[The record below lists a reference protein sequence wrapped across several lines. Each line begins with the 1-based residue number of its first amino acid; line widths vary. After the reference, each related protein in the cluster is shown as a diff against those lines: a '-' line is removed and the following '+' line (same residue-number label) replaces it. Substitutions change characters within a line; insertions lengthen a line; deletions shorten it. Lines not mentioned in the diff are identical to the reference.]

1 MSKNFG
7 IRARNLLSNLVISSL
22 IGAAAAH
29 AAAPVQS
36 EQAPGFYRQQVGDAV
51 VTAVYDGYLDL
62 DPKTLSGMTQQQIQ
76 VHIAKLFQAKNSTVQ
91 TAVNAY
97 LVHTKDNL
105 VLIDSGSSDCFGPT
119 VGRLVD
125 NIKLAGYNPA
135 DIDTVLLTHLHPDHA
150 CGITTPEGKPAFPNA
165 TIWADRKDA
174 DFWLNQSSASRLP
187 ASQHVFLKM
196 AHAAVAPYAAQ
207 GRFKTFTG
215 SDTIVPGVTV
225 VPSNGHTPGHSSYL
239 VKSGAEKLL
248 VWGDIVHFH
257 AVQLPHPEVTIEVDV
272 ASKEAV
278 ASRRKIL
285 AEAAQQKWL
294 VAAAHHPFPGLGH
307 VRKEAIG
314 YSWVPVEYAELKTAA
329 KGK

>member
-1 MSKNFG
+1 MRKKFG
-7 IRARNLLSNLVISSL
+7 VRACSFLSNLVISSL

-29 AAAPVQS
+29 AGAPVPS

-119 VGRLVD
+119 VGRLVE

-135 DIDTVLLTHLHPDHA
+135 DVDTVLLTHLHPDHA
-150 CGITTPEGKPAFPNA
+150 CGITMPDGTPAFPNA
-165 TIWADRKDA
+165 TVWADRKDA
-174 DFWLNQSSASRLP
+174 HFWLDQSSASRLP
-187 ASQHVFLKM
+187 ASQHGFLKM
-196 AHAAVAPYAAQ
+196 AQAAVAPYAAQ

-215 SDTIVPGVTV
+215 SDTIVPGVAV

-239 VKSGAEKLL
+239 VTSGAAKLL

-272 ASKEAV
+272 SSNEAV
-278 ASRRKIL
+278 VSRRKIL
-285 AEAAQQKWL
+285 AQAAQQQWL

-307 VRKEAIG
+307 VRKESTG
-314 YSWVPVEYAELKTAA
+314 YSWVPVEYAALKTAA

>member
-1 MSKNFG
+1 MSNNFAT
-7 IRARNLLSNLVISSL
+7 RARSLLSTLVISSL

-29 AAAPVQS
+29 AGPPVQS
-36 EQAPGFYRQQVGDAV
+36 EQAPGFYRQQVGDAL

-76 VHIAKLFQAKNSTVQ
+76 VHIAKLFQAKDSTVQ

-97 LVHTKDNL
+97 LVHTGKNL

-119 VGRLVD
+119 VGRLLD
-125 NIKLAGYNPA
+125 NIKLAGYDPA

-150 CGITTPEGKPAFPNA
+150 CGITTPDGKPAFPNA
-165 TIWADRKDA
+165 TVWADRKDA
-174 DFWLNQSSASRLP
+174 DFWLNAASASRLP
-187 ASQHVFLKM
+187 EGQHVFLKM
-196 AHAAVAPYAAQ
+196 AQAAVAPYASK

-215 SDTIVPGVTV
+215 SDTIVPGITV

-239 VKSGAEKLL
+239 VKSGSENLL

-272 ASKEAV
+272 TSKEAI

-285 AEAAQQKWL
+285 AETAKQKWL
-294 VAAAHHPFPGLGH
+294 VAAAHHPFPGFGH
-307 VRKEAIG
+307 VRKETTG
-314 YSWVPVEYAELKTAA
+314 YSWVPVEYGPLKPAA
-329 KGK
+329 TK